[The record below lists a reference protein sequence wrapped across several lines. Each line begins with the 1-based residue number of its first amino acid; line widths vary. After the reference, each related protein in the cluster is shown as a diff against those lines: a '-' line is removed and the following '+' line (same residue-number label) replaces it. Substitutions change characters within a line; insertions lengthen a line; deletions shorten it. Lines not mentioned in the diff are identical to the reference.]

1 MSMKVAIIIPAYNEE
16 KKIRETLRSIN
27 WPKKDIIVV
36 DDGSTDKTFDIAKE
50 EGVTVLRHNTNFGK
64 GKAQRTG
71 FAYAIRN
78 NYDCVITM
86 DADGQHSPAEIP
98 NFIKAMSEGK
108 GDIII
113 GTRKPSLKDMPPIRV
128 LTNLLTSLVVS
139 LLCGTRVRDSQSG
152 YRIIKREV
160 LEKTPLRTNNYQT
173 ESEIIINAGRRGYR
187 IGAIPIKIIYRGDES
202 SKIDPIIDTIRF
214 IKLALWRLW
223 V

>member
-1 MSMKVAIIIPAYNEE
+1 MKVAIVIPAYNEE
-16 KKIRETLRSIN
+16 KKIRDTLRSID

-36 DDGSTDKTFDIAKE
+36 DDGSTDRTFDIAKE
-50 EGVTVLRHNTNFGK
+50 EGVTVLRHHTNFGK
-64 GKAQRTG
+64 GRAQRTG

-86 DADGQHSPAEIP
+86 DADGQHSPSEIP
-98 NFIKAMSEGK
+98 NFIRAMKEGK

-113 GTRKPSLKDMPPIRV
+113 GTRKPSLRDMPPIRL

-160 LEKTPLRTNNYQT
+160 LERTPLRTNNYQT
-173 ESEIIINAGRRGYR
+173 ESEILINAGRRGYK
-187 IGAIPIKIIYRGDES
+187 IGAIPIKIIYRGDEL

-214 IKLALWRLW
+214 IKLALWRFW